1 MIFDPIVDVI
11 DDAIDDF
18 YYYGYAERL
27 YNFSVRHRL
36 KQKLLGILL
45 IFCGILSGAID
56 VEPGVHDITFTVV
69 LVPAGLWMIFTKTDL
84 FDSQ

>member
-1 MIFDPIVDVI
+1 MIFDLI

-36 KQKLLGILL
+36 KQRLLGILL
-45 IFCGILSGAID
+45 IFCGFLVGWIET
-56 VEPGVHDITFTVV
+56 EPGVHDITFTVV